1 MPAPSGPDSSGDGGR
16 QVEGTGC
23 GHATWF
29 RVQGSGFRVQGS
41 GFRVQGSGC
50 RVQGAG
56 CRVEGSGFRDQQRGI
71 EGAGGIRLLMDQ
83 LHFWWLV
90 VL

>member
-29 RVQGSGFRVQGS
+29 RVQGSGFRVQGA
-41 GFRVQGSGC
+41 GFRVQGAGL
-50 RVQGAG
+50 RVQGSGTSNAES
-56 CRVEGSGFRDQQRGI
+56 RVQEAS
-71 EGAGGIRLLMDQ
+71 AS
-83 LHFWWLV
+83 
-90 VL
+90 